1 MRDVDQS
8 SIDCVD
14 VMSSCRPIVPHHP
27 FVFSLFAMGIE
38 GRLAVEGGVQIGG
51 KYPSPVAHVEKLE
64 LR

>member
-1 MRDVDQS
+1 
-8 SIDCVD
+8 
-14 VMSSCRPIVPHHP
+14 
-27 FVFSLFAMGIE
+27 MGIE